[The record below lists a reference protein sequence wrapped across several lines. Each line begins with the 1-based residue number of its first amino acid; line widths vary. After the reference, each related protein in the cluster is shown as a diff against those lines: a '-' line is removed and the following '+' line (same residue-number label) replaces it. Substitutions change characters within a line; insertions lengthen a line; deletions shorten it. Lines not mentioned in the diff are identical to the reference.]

1 MKNRLLSL
9 LIIGSTLG
17 LSAQKQV
24 KPQNEPGAVRQV
36 EANTLPTVPYSPA
49 SVNVTFLDTFYL
61 NDFSDS
67 TLFTETAAPNA
78 SSQWVFRT
86 GSVAQN
92 GFFGNFNSST
102 ASNGYAMFNFFGFN
116 NNPAQ
121 FANASITVGPI
132 DLSAATA
139 PLSVNFE
146 QYYAKFRDSAQ
157 VFYSLDGI
165 SFQLLGGNTDMPLYG
180 VNQQGQ
186 TIGFVTEN
194 GEVKSIFA
202 DQLAGQSQVWLRFRY
217 KSDFGGYTWLVD
229 DLTITSVSIP
239 ETDVALSTLYT
250 TDNLL
255 LDYNIIPLAQADSLV
270 YGVILE
276 NNGSSVTTCTI
287 NYEVL
292 LNGTSVSTGSDEVIL
307 ANTLGS
313 RDTFYFMSNYVLSQ
327 IGEYT
332 FNATITTPGTDF
344 TPNNNTLSSTF
355 EVSDYVY
362 SQLANLNGVEPI
374 TMSGAQAPY
383 NAYRVG
389 DFFYARN
396 SDAMYAVNI
405 AVPRP
410 IGTQNYPL
418 ELTIEVYNSQD
429 LNNLVN
435 IVDYVLDNTHPA
447 GITYKTILFDP
458 PVEMPADNLFI
469 VAMSTTDET
478 KPFRFYGRNDGD
490 PDESTRAFGPYGTN
504 GAINWYRGWT
514 FTPGIQVITN
524 PDIAGVKPTEA
535 GVDVMI
541 YPNPANQFINMRM
554 VSANATDAQIRLTDI
569 QGRVVMQENKKALT
583 ESFDS
588 FPIGHLANGVYTLQ
602 ISTNKGVA
610 SRKVVIAH

>member
-9 LIIGSTLG
+9 LIIGSSLG
-17 LSAQKQV
+17 LTAQKQV

-36 EANTLPTVPYSPA
+36 EANTQPTVPYSPA
-49 SVNVTFLDTFYL
+49 SVNITFLDTFYL

-67 TLFTETAAPNA
+67 TLFTESAPPNA

-86 GSVAQN
+86 SSVASN
-92 GFFGNFNSST
+92 GFFGTFNSTT

-186 TIGFVTEN
+186 TIGFVTDN
-194 GEVKSIFA
+194 GELKSIFA
-202 DQLAGQSQVWLRFRY
+202 DQLAGQPQVWLRFRY

-239 ETDVALSTLYT
+239 ETDVALNTLYT

-276 NNGSSVTTCTI
+276 NNGSGVTTCTI

-292 LNGTSVSTGSDEVIL
+292 LNGSSVSTGSDEVIL
-307 ANTLGS
+307 ANTFGG
-313 RDTFYFMSNYVLSQ
+313 RDTFYFMSNYILSQ
-327 IGEYT
+327 IGQYT

-362 SQLANLNGVEPI
+362 SQLANLNGVES
-374 TMSGAQAPY
+374 TTLSGAQAPY

-410 IGTQNYPL
+410 VGTQNFPL

-435 IVDYVLDNTHPA
+435 IVDYVLDNTHPL

-478 KPFRFYGRNDGD
+478 KPFRFYARNDGD
-490 PDESTRAFGPYGTN
+490 PDESTRAFGPYGAN
-504 GAINWYRGWT
+504 GAINWFRGWT

-569 QGRVVMQENKKALT
+569 QGRIVMEESKKALT

-588 FPIGHLANGVYTLQ
+588 FPVGHLANGVYTLQ

-610 SRKVVIAH
+610 SRKIVIAH